1 MKGDDI
7 MAGTI
12 DTTGKVSNQIMSST
26 SKTSNTK
33 KSNTLNME
41 NFLSLL
47 VAEMQNQDP
56 LEPTSNSD
64 YMAQMATFSQVEAT
78 SEMNG
83 WQEIDG
89 IVYLGINGNLY
100 DINDVDQVID
110 KDYYEKWNN
119 SGSTTGSSK
128 TDTDNKTK

>member
-1 MKGDDI
+1 

-12 DTTGKVSNQIMSST
+12 DTTSKVSNQIMSST

-64 YMAQMATFSQVEAT
+64 YMAQMAAAFVGE
-78 SEMNG
+78 
-83 WQEIDG
+83 
-89 IVYLGINGNLY
+89 
-100 DINDVDQVID
+100 
-110 KDYYEKWNN
+110 
-119 SGSTTGSSK
+119 
-128 TDTDNKTK
+128 